1 VKKLVGERVLC
12 QVTAF
17 SKLRRWLDVV
27 EVTTKLENVMVPS
40 NSNSTTDEACHKSA
54 SNNNGTTI
62 TDPVC
67 RPLDLFSSKL
77 NGELVERLFDLARS
91 VLTERQKFL
100 LVSAVQELRW
110 NSMTLTRLCERLSR
124 ELRMSYST
132 VKWNMRRLAAM
143 RLLSGG
149 TENSKG
155 TRAQLTALGYLV
167 ASTLTLNESKSTCNG
182 EKEATS
188 T

>member
-1 VKKLVGERVLC
+1 MKKLVGERVLC

-27 EVTTKLENVMVPS
+27 EVTTKLEKVMVPS
-40 NSNSTTDEACHKSA
+40 SNNSATNEDCYNAV
-54 SNNNGTTI
+54 SNNNGTTL
-62 TDPVC
+62 TDSVC

-77 NGELVERLFDLARS
+77 NSELVERLFGLAQS
-91 VLTERQKFL
+91 ILTERQKSL

-124 ELRMSYST
+124 ELMMSYST
-132 VKWNMRRLAAM
+132 VKWNIRRLATL

-155 TRAQLTALGYLV
+155 MKAQLTTLGELV
-167 ASTLTLNESKSTCNG
+167 ASMLIHDDSRLARSGAKKSTS
-182 EKEATS
+182 K
-188 T
+188 